1 MTKISGPLTIN
12 FYLHNPVRLIDEKST
27 DFISQTVGLI
37 NTKSIHQN
45 NIIVG
50 NGARRP
56 PPPSLPVLPMRM
68 RRRAVTNLRTNP
80 AVAIVPPQICWRRDG
95 LARPPPPSSRSHAWP
110 LRDGGLGRAVAVPH
124 MDPAVAT
131 LPIMTMTSTVSG
143 WRQILGFRT
152 MIWIFRVS
160 FVIFYLR

>member
-56 PPPSLPVLPMRM
+56 PPSSLPVLPMRM

-80 AVAIVPPQICWRRDG
+80 AVAIVPPQICGTNGFEGGSSASSLPACPSAVEGSGGRWPSHIWIRRW
-95 LARPPPPSSRSHAWP
+95 PPSP
-110 LRDGGLGRAVAVPH
+110 
-124 MDPAVAT
+124 
-131 LPIMTMTSTVSG
+131 
-143 WRQILGFRT
+143 
-152 MIWIFRVS
+152 
-160 FVIFYLR
+160 

>member
-12 FYLHNPVRLIDEKST
+12 FYLHNPVRLIDEKSM

-80 AVAIVPPQICWRRDG
+80 AVAIVPPQICWHP
-95 LARPPPPSSRSHAWP
+95 ARIQRAAAPSALP
-110 LRDGGLGRAVAVPH
+110 LRSPTRMAPSGSGGLGRAVAVPH

-143 WRQILGFRT
+143 WRRI
-152 MIWIFRVS
+152 
-160 FVIFYLR
+160 